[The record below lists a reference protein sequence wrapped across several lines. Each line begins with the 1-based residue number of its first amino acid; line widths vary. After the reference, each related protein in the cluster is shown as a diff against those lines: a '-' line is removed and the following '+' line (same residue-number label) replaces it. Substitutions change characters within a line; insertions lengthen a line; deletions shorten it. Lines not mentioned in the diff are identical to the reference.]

1 MSGPEM
7 SGPGHYRESER
18 LLASTQDS
26 DGEVASDDVTLAISN
41 TLAAAQVHATLA
53 LAAATAYPAVREY
66 WGSDTGTAREWS
78 EVAS

>member
-1 MSGPEM
+1 MNGPEM
-7 SGPGHYRESER
+7 TGPGHYRESER

-26 DGEVASDDVTLAISN
+26 GGEVASDDVTLAISN

-66 WGSDTGTAREWS
+66 WGGDTGTAREWS

>member
-1 MSGPEM
+1 MTGPEM

-66 WGSDTGTAREWS
+66 WGGDTGTAREWS